1 MPTTISDS
9 STLIHLTAIGRLGLL
24 KDYYESITVPTAVW
38 REVVDDGEGR
48 SGALEIEQA
57 REDGWVE
64 VVEPE
69 DKAVLRLLKQVLHD
83 GEAEVIALALEE
95 QVDLIF
101 LDESDARKVAQL
113 YKLPKTGVIG
123 LLIRARLDGKVSS
136 LRQELDR
143 LRHEGGFWI
152 GEKLYQQALMAVGEG
167 G

>member
-1 MPTTISDS
+1 MPTIISDS

-24 KDYYESITVPTAVW
+24 KDYYKNISVPPAVW

-69 DKAVLRLLKQVLHD
+69 NKAVIRLLKQVLHD

-101 LDESDARKVAQL
+101 LDESDARKLAQL
-113 YKLPKTGVIG
+113 YQLPKTGVIG

-152 GEKLYQQALMAVGEG
+152 SDKLYQQALMAVGEG
-167 G
+167 A